1 LLSALIF
8 LSQSTFDEKAQ
19 LLFSIYDTNLSTT
32 LELDELTILI
42 KNALTALMS
51 LENKK
56 APNMKEIEIRT
67 RDFFKRADEDRNNVI
82 SFKEF
87 KSYLRKEKFV
97 VEAILKFGVA
107 DPAELGNDFGTGA
120 SGLPEIHEDLDA
132 ECNPTHPPTKR
143 Q

>member
-1 LLSALIF
+1 M
-8 LSQSTFDEKAQ
+8 
-19 LLFSIYDTNLSTT
+19 FSIYDTNLSTT

-67 RDFFKRADEDRNNVI
+67 RDFFKKADEDRNNVI

-143 Q
+143 QLAVK

>member
-1 LLSALIF
+1 
-8 LSQSTFDEKAQ
+8 
-19 LLFSIYDTNLSTT
+19 LFSIYDTNLSTT

-51 LENKK
+51 LEGKK
-56 APNMKEIEIRT
+56 SPNMKEIELRT
-67 RDFFKRADEDRNNVI
+67 RDFFNRADEDRNNVI

-87 KSYLRKEKFV
+87 KSYLRREKFV

-132 ECNPTHPPTKR
+132 ECNPSHKLTKR
-143 Q
+143 QQAVREEIPADEFAEEDLG